1 MDMMLGKLRLDKRE
15 LNLIKDNDV
24 ILLKL
29 GGGLLTDKEK
39 PLSIREDIVK
49 STIDQIINANAKVI
63 LIHGGGS
70 FGHPLAKKYD
80 IINGLNTSVPN
91 QILGLTE
98 THQAMVKF
106 NSFLVNLFLE
116 KNYPAL
122 SIQPSSIFINDSG
135 NILIKSIDMIE
146 IMLDLNILPI
156 LYGDIIFDKEGS
168 FSIIS
173 GDQIIFKLCEKLMNY
188 RILKVIFAIESDGIF
203 VNYQDSKNTDIK
215 LVHEIHSS
223 DLDLLD
229 LADLGKKID
238 VTGGIKG
245 KIESIKNISNFNIPV
260 QILNGLKEDYI
271 FKSLKNKE
279 VICTNIIINN

>member
-1 MDMMLGKLRLDKRE
+1 MDKRE
-15 LNLIKDNDV
+15 LNLKEDNDV

-49 STIDQIINANAKVI
+49 STIDQIINANVKLI

-80 IINGLNTSVPN
+80 ILEGLNTSVPN

-106 NSFLVNLFLE
+106 NSYLVNMFLE
-116 KNYPAL
+116 SNYPAL

-135 NILIKSIDMIE
+135 NTINKSLDIIE

-156 LYGDIIFDKEGS
+156 LYGDIIFDKQGS

-173 GDQIIFKLCEKLMNY
+173 GDQIIFKLCEKLKKY
-188 RILKVIFAIESDGIF
+188 HISKVIFGIEIDGIF
-203 VNYQDSKNTDIK
+203 INTQDNKNKNIK
-215 LVHEIHSS
+215 LVPEILSS
-223 DLDLLD
+223 NLDLLD

-245 KIESIKNISNFNIPV
+245 KINSIKDICNFNIPV
-260 QILNGLKEDYI
+260 QILNGLKENYI
-271 FKSLKNKE
+271 FKSLKNQN
-279 VICTNIIINN
+279 VICTMVKINN

>member
-1 MDMMLGKLRLDKRE
+1 MDKRE
-15 LNLIKDNDV
+15 LNLKEDNDV

-49 STIDQIINANAKVI
+49 STIDQIINANAKLI

-80 IINGLNTSVPN
+80 ILDGLNTSVPN

-106 NSFLVNLFLE
+106 NSYLVNMFLE
-116 KNYPAL
+116 RNYPAL

-135 NILIKSIDMIE
+135 NTINKSLDIIE
-146 IMLDLNILPI
+146 TMLDLNILPI
-156 LYGDIIFDKEGS
+156 LYGDIIFDKQGS

-173 GDQIIFKLCEKLMNY
+173 GDQIIFKLCEKLKKY
-188 RILKVIFAIESDGIF
+188 HISKVIFGIETDGIF
-203 VNYQDSKNTDIK
+203 INTQDNKNKNIK
-215 LVHEIHSS
+215 LVPEILSS
-223 DLDLLD
+223 NLDLLD

-245 KIESIKNISNFNIPV
+245 KINSIKDICNFNIPV
-260 QILNGLKEDYI
+260 QILNGLKENYI
-271 FKSLKNKE
+271 FKSLKNQN
-279 VICTNIIINN
+279 VICTMVKINN

>member
-1 MDMMLGKLRLDKRE
+1 LDKRE
-15 LNLIKDNDV
+15 LNLKEDNDV

-49 STIDQIINANAKVI
+49 STIDQIINANAKLI

-80 IINGLNTSVPN
+80 ILEGLNTSVPN

-106 NSFLVNLFLE
+106 NSYLVNMFLE
-116 KNYPAL
+116 RSYPAL

-135 NILIKSIDMIE
+135 NTINKSLDIIE
-146 IMLDLNILPI
+146 TMLDLNILPI
-156 LYGDIIFDKEGS
+156 LYGDIIFDKQGS

-173 GDQIIFKLCEKLMNY
+173 GDQIIFQLCEKLKKY
-188 RILKVIFAIESDGIF
+188 HISKVIFGIETDGIF
-203 VNYQDSKNTDIK
+203 INTQDNKNKNIK
-215 LVHEIHSS
+215 LVPEILSS
-223 DLDLLD
+223 NLDLLD

-245 KIESIKNISNFNIPV
+245 KINSIKDICNFNIPV
-260 QILNGLKEDYI
+260 QILNGLKENYI
-271 FKSLKNKE
+271 FKSLKNQN
-279 VICTNIIINN
+279 VICTMVKINN

>member
-1 MDMMLGKLRLDKRE
+1 LDKRE
-15 LNLIKDNDV
+15 LNLKEDNDV

-49 STIDQIINANAKVI
+49 STIDQIINANAKLI

-70 FGHPLAKKYD
+70 FGHPLAKKYG
-80 IINGLNTSVPN
+80 ILEGLNTSIPN

-106 NSFLVNLFLE
+106 NSYLVNMFLE
-116 KNYPAL
+116 RSYPAL

-135 NILIKSIDMIE
+135 NTINKSLDIIE
-146 IMLDLNILPI
+146 TMLDLNILPI
-156 LYGDIIFDKEGS
+156 LYGDIIFDKQGS

-173 GDQIIFKLCEKLMNY
+173 GDQIIFQLCEKLKKY
-188 RILKVIFAIESDGIF
+188 HISKVIFGIETDGIF
-203 VNYQDSKNTDIK
+203 INTQDNKNKNIK
-215 LVHEIHSS
+215 LVPEILSS
-223 DLDLLD
+223 NLDLLD

-245 KIESIKNISNFNIPV
+245 KINSIKDICNFNIPV
-260 QILNGLKEDYI
+260 QILNGLKENYI
-271 FKSLKNKE
+271 FKSLKNQN
-279 VICTNIIINN
+279 VICTMVKINN

>member
-1 MDMMLGKLRLDKRE
+1 MDKRE
-15 LNLIKDNDV
+15 LNLKEDNDV

-49 STIDQIINANAKVI
+49 STIDQIINANAKLI

-80 IINGLNTSVPN
+80 ILEGLNTSVPN

-106 NSFLVNLFLE
+106 NSYLVNMFLE
-116 KNYPAL
+116 RSYPAL

-135 NILIKSIDMIE
+135 NTINKSLDIIE
-146 IMLDLNILPI
+146 TMLDLNILPI
-156 LYGDIIFDKEGS
+156 LYGDIIFDKQGS

-173 GDQIIFKLCEKLMNY
+173 GDQIIFQLCEKLKKY
-188 RILKVIFAIESDGIF
+188 HISKVIFGIETDGIF
-203 VNYQDSKNTDIK
+203 INTQDNKNKNIK
-215 LVHEIHSS
+215 LVPEILSS
-223 DLDLLD
+223 NLDLLD

-245 KIESIKNISNFNIPV
+245 KINSIKDICNFNIPV
-260 QILNGLKEDYI
+260 QILNGLKENYI
-271 FKSLKNKE
+271 FKSLKNQN
-279 VICTNIIINN
+279 VICTMVKINN

>member
-1 MDMMLGKLRLDKRE
+1 MDKRE
-15 LNLIKDNDV
+15 LNLKKNNEV
-24 ILLKL
+24 LLLKL

-49 STIDQIINANAKVI
+49 STIHQIINANEKVI

-80 IINGLNTSVPN
+80 ILKGLDMSVPN
-91 QILGLTE
+91 QIFGLTE

-106 NSFLVNLFLE
+106 NSHLVNIFL
-116 KNYPAL
+116 KHNYPVL
-122 SIQPSSIFINDSG
+122 SIQPSSVFIKDASK
-135 NILIKSIDMIE
+135 IISKSLDIIE
-146 IMLDLNILPI
+146 TMLDLNILPI
-156 LYGDIIFDKEGS
+156 LYGDIIFDQQGS

-173 GDQIIFKLCEKLMNY
+173 GDQIIFKLCEKLKKY
-188 RILKVIFAIESDGIF
+188 SVSKVIFAIETDGIF
-203 VNYQDSKNTDIK
+203 INTQDTKNKNIK
-215 LVHEIHSS
+215 LVPEILSS
-223 DLDLLD
+223 DLECLD

-245 KIESIKNISNFNIPV
+245 KINSIKEICNFNIPV
-260 QILNGLKEDYI
+260 QILNGLKENYI

-279 VICTNIIINN
+279 VICTYIKNNN

>member
-1 MDMMLGKLRLDKRE
+1 MDKRE
-15 LNLIKDNDV
+15 LNLKEDNDV

-49 STIDQIINANAKVI
+49 STIDQIINANAKLI

-80 IINGLNTSVPN
+80 ILDGLNTSVPN

-106 NSFLVNLFLE
+106 NSYLVNMFLE

-135 NILIKSIDMIE
+135 NTINKSLDIIE
-146 IMLDLNILPI
+146 TMLDLNILPI
-156 LYGDIIFDKEGS
+156 LYGDIIFDKQGS

-173 GDQIIFKLCEKLMNY
+173 GDQIIFKLCEKLKKY
-188 RILKVIFAIESDGIF
+188 HISKVIFGIEIDGIF
-203 VNYQDSKNTDIK
+203 INTQDNKNKNIK
-215 LVHEIHSS
+215 LVPEILSS
-223 DLDLLD
+223 NLDLLD

-245 KIESIKNISNFNIPV
+245 KINSIKDICNFNIPV
-260 QILNGLKEDYI
+260 QILNGLKENYI
-271 FKSLKNKE
+271 FKSLKNQN
-279 VICTNIIINN
+279 VICTMVKINN